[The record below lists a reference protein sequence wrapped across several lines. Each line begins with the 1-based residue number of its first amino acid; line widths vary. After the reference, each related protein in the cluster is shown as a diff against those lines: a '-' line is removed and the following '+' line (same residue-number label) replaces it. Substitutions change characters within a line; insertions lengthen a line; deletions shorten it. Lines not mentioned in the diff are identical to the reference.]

1 MEMLAYVALVVL
13 VSEAWAQERVVKT
26 ASFRHGQDVNLTCG
40 DKTWTNMDK
49 TMYII
54 WHLNLKHKACEIRWS
69 IEGDF
74 VNNCSDH
81 KSLRNTT
88 EGQPILHIPHFS
100 YADVGNYTCDWVYPG
115 GAKHCIYCINITAP
129 PNVSSWI
136 ERRGDRSVAV
146 CRAERG
152 SPGANISWTFTDNA
166 TVETVREPDGLVSV
180 QSSVEVGAH
189 EDPQNLSCIVTH
201 PYWDKPRVIVP
212 TLETSLTA
220 SQNHSAV
227 YVTVV
232 ISVVFCLALLLWGI
246 LKLHNL
252 RKHQKSSSKS
262 LPRDYV
268 EEVEPY
274 ESYVQRVNSIYNS
287 SRDLFA

>member
-1 MEMLAYVALVVL
+1 MEMLAYVTLVVL
-13 VSEAWAQERVVKT
+13 VSEAWGLEREVKT

-40 DKTWTNMDK
+40 DKTWTKNKMI
-49 TMYII
+49 YII
-54 WHLNLKHKACEIRWS
+54 WHLNLKDKACEIRS
-69 IEGDF
+69 SLKGDI
-74 VNNCSDH
+74 VNNCLDH

-100 YADVGNYTCDWVYPG
+100 YSDVGNYTCEWAYSG
-115 GAKHCIYCINITAP
+115 GAKNDIYYINITAP

-152 SPGANISWTFTDNA
+152 SPGANISWTFTDSAA
-166 TVETVREPDGLVSV
+166 TEMVRESDGLVSV

-201 PYWDKPRVIVP
+201 PYWEKPRVIVP
-212 TLETSLTA
+212 KLETSLTI
-220 SQNHSAV
+220 SQTHSAV

-252 RKHQKSSSKS
+252 RKHQKSSSKFP
-262 LPRDYV
+262 PRDYV